1 MMRKDVYLFDTPDG
15 GDITPDLEIRDG
27 LETAAYLS
35 LFGGNVK
42 DDGREKNPFNWW
54 GNLSENEE
62 SKIYRGTAAYLLRT
76 IPPTPKNLRRIEDAA
91 RNDLAWFVTEE
102 VTKDLV
108 VTATMPKL
116 NHVKLSVIME
126 GIDPLEFRSDWG
138 KPEDEVVSAS
148 VPAPIVT
155 MNDGVDFRG
164 TGLPGATL
172 ILVKEDGTVIE
183 VPIAAD
189 GTWSISP
196 YPLEMGEK
204 GRLYVE
210 TRSGLKSKVVIVTGV
225 AVLLY
230 NGDVYYDGSQEY
242 DGIRTI

>member
-1 MMRKDVYLFDTPDG
+1 MRKDVYLFDTPDG

-42 DDGREKNPFNWW
+42 DDGRETNPFNWW

-62 SKIYRGTAAYLLRT
+62 DKIYRSTAAYLLRT
-76 IPPTPKNLRRIEDAA
+76 VPPTPKNLRRIEDAA
-91 RNDLAWFVTEE
+91 RNDLAWFVTDDF
-102 VTKDLV
+102 TKTLNV
-108 VTATMPKL
+108 SATMPKL
-116 NHVKLSVIME
+116 NHVKLSVVME

-138 KPEDEVVSAS
+138 KPEDETVSAA
-148 VPAPIVT
+148 VPAPIVLI
-155 MNDGVDFRG
+155 NDGVNFSG
-164 TGLPGATL
+164 TGLPNATL
-172 ILVKEDGTVIE
+172 ILVKQDGTIIE

-189 GTWSISP
+189 GTWSIEP
-196 YPLEMGEK
+196 YPLEPGEK

-225 AVLLY
+225 GVLLY
-230 NGDVYYDGSQEY
+230 NGDVFYDGSQDY
-242 DGIRTI
+242 DGIRNY